1 MSMVLSQQKLLG
13 VRVEIARIERVV
25 PSVLRLVA
33 SENHRIRQNVAV
45 QESRWWWY
53 LYLFYLAAVNVR

>member
-1 MSMVLSQQKLLG
+1 MVVSQQKLLG

-25 PSVLRLVA
+25 PSVPPLVG

-45 QESRWWWY
+45 EESRWWWW
-53 LYLFYLAAVNVR
+53 